1 MTHRKNLKI
10 IVFTP
15 LKLHLQITFYSSKKN
30 ITSKTKKKQTK
41 QKGYQLYVTLTTEE
55 ILLEVEKSSK
65 ILWYYMFTYGSSF
78 TIVAISLAIDPSAYT
93 QADYCVWMEA
103 NYLFYFTFVAPVFI
117 YITVSWQNDFMM
129 EMG

>member
-1 MTHRKNLKI
+1 MSRGVTLNRMFVH
-10 IVFTP
+10 TP
-15 LKLHLQITFYSSKKN
+15 LMDFLKPIQLLIKSN
-30 ITSKTKKKQTK
+30 P

-65 ILWYYMFTYGSSF
+65 IIWYYMFTYGSSF

-117 YITVSWQNDFMM
+117 YIMVS
-129 EMG
+129 